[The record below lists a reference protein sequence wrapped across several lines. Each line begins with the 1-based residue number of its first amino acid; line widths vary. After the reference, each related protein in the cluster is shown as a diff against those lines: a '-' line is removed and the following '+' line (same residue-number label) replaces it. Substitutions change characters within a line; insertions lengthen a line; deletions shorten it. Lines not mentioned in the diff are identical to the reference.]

1 MSGNLRVKDAYLEDV
16 LQGRASL
23 LFDGAMGTMLQK
35 RGLVAGE
42 HPDLLCLTDPD
53 AITDI
58 HRAYVQAGSQA
69 VTTNTFGANR
79 LLLGDEASVADV
91 YEAAVACARA
101 AGARYVA
108 ADLGPTGE
116 LLDPLGD
123 LEFDD
128 AVDVFAEQ
136 ARAAAAAGADLIII
150 ETMADPQEMEAA
162 LTAAKREADLPV
174 FATMTFGE
182 SGRTLFGTA
191 PADAARAM
199 EQLGANAVGIN
210 CSVGPEAL
218 IPLVADMREATGL
231 PLIVQANAGLPVVSG
246 GNTTYSITPDEY
258 AASVRRIIEVGATIV
273 GGCCGTDPDYIRA
286 VAGLL
291 D

>member
-1 MSGNLRVKDAYLEDV
+1 MGGNARVKDAYLKDV
-16 LQGRASL
+16 LQGSASL

-42 HPDLLCLTDPD
+42 HPDLLCLAEPD

-58 HRAYVQAGSQA
+58 HRAYVQAGSQV

-79 LLLGDEASVADV
+79 LLLGGEASVADV
-91 YEAAVACARA
+91 YAAAVACARS

-108 ADLGPTGE
+108 ADIGPTGE

-123 LEFDD
+123 LEFDE

-136 ARAAAAAGADLIII
+136 ARAAMASDADLVII

-162 LTAAKREADLPV
+162 LTAVKRETDLPV
-174 FATMTFGE
+174 FSTMTFGE
-182 SGRTLFGTA
+182 SGRTLFGTS

-199 EQLGANAVGIN
+199 EQLGADAVGIN

-218 IPLVADMREATGL
+218 IPLVAEMRAATTL
-231 PLIVQANAGLPVVSG
+231 PLIVQANAGLPSVSG
-246 GNTTYSITPDEY
+246 GQTVYSVSPADY
-258 AASVRRIIEVGATIV
+258 VVSVRRIIEEGATII

-286 VAGLL
+286 LAELL
-291 D
+291 G